1 MNDRRT
7 EMTGSKAWTCL
18 AGGAALCASL
28 ACGSDD
34 EASSL
39 GADAAPV
46 IENYATIVYESYS
59 DASSEAEELSTALAA
74 FVAAPSAA
82 TLTTAR
88 TAWLAARDPYGQTE
102 VYRFYDGP
110 IDNPEDGPEGQ
121 LNAWPLDELYI
132 DYVVSDATSGIINL
146 TTQFPTL
153 SKELLAEQNEQGGE
167 KNIATGYHSVEF
179 LLWGQDLS
187 TTGPGNR
194 PFSDYV
200 SGASGTAANQARRGE
215 YLGLTAE
222 LLVDD
227 LGIVRDAWDPA
238 DPTNYRADFEAL
250 DPREAVRRILQG
262 MGSLAGAEL
271 AGERMTVAVDNRD
284 QEDEHSCFSD
294 NTHKDLYANALAIQ
308 NVYLGRYAGTDGP
321 GLDVL
326 VQSRDAALDTK
337 FKGQLEASIAAV
349 QDIPVPFDQALLSDA
364 GRDLIM
370 EAVRALQ
377 AETDTIV
384 EIATLLG
391 ITINLE

>member
-1 MNDRRT
+1 MNDWRT
-7 EMTGSKAWTCL
+7 ETTRSKAWACL
-18 AGGAALCASL
+18 AGGAALCVSL

-34 EASSL
+34 EAGSL

-46 IENYATIVYESYS
+46 IENYATIVYAGYS
-59 DASSEAEELSTALAA
+59 DALTEAEDLSTALDA
-74 FVAAPSAA
+74 FVAAPSTA

-88 TAWLAARDPYGQTE
+88 QAWLAARDPYGQTE
-102 VYRFYDGP
+102 AYRFYDGP

-132 DYVVSDATSGIINL
+132 DYVQGDATSGIINE

-153 SKELLAEQNEQGGE
+153 SKELLADQNEQGGE
-167 KNIATGYHSVEF
+167 TNIATGYHAVEF

-187 TTGPGNR
+187 ATGPGNR

-200 SGASGTAANQARRGE
+200 SGATGTAANQARRGE
-215 YLGLTAE
+215 YVTLTAE

-227 LGIVRDAWDPA
+227 LGVVRDAWDPA
-238 DPTNYRADFEAL
+238 GTTNYRADFQAL
-250 DPREAVRRILQG
+250 DAREAVRRILQG

-308 NVYLGRYAGTDGP
+308 NVYLGRYAGADGP
-321 GLDVL
+321 GIDVL
-326 VQSRDAALDTK
+326 VQARDAALDTK

-349 QDIPVPFDQALLSDA
+349 QAIPVPFDQALLNDA
-364 GRDLIM
+364 GRDLVM
-370 EAVRALQ
+370 EAVTALQ
-377 AETDTIV
+377 DETDTIV

-391 ITINLE
+391 ITLNLE